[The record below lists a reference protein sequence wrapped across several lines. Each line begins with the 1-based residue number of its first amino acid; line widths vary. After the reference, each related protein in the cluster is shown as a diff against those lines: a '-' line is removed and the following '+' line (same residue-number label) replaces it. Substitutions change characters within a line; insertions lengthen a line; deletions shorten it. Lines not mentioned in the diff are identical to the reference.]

1 LIKALIEQNFTVH
14 ISAPNVTPAVIADVA
29 ALGAQLH
36 DVPLSRTGQNFLA
49 DFGYCRALCRLIRT
63 LKPDHVL
70 GYTIKPNIW
79 GSFAARWCGVRSTS
93 LVTGLGYAFIEM
105 PGLKRKLIQS
115 VAKLLYRIA
124 TTFNARVIF
133 QNSDDMRDF
142 IAGHALGDTSKARL
156 VNGSG
161 VDMAHFT
168 PAPLP
173 AEPVFL
179 LIARLLRSKGVEE
192 YAAAAHMVK
201 SKLPGARFL
210 LAGFLDEGPDAIT
223 ASQLDEW
230 VQSGIE
236 YLGPLDDVRPALA
249 MASVYVLPSWREG
262 TPRTVLEAMAM
273 ARAVITTDAPGCRQ
287 TVEPGQTGLLVPV
300 NDAPALA
307 AAMQKLAYDEKLRT
321 QMGEAGYVRVKRLYE
336 ASAVAHST
344 LEAMSLLAGSRPSA

>member
-1 LIKALIEQNFTVH
+1 
-14 ISAPNVTPAVIADVA
+14 
-29 ALGAQLH
+29 
-36 DVPLSRTGQNFLA
+36 
-49 DFGYCRALCRLIRT
+49 
-63 LKPDHVL
+63 
-70 GYTIKPNIW
+70 
-79 GSFAARWCGVRSTS
+79 
-93 LVTGLGYAFIEM
+93 
-105 PGLKRKLIQS
+105 
-115 VAKLLYRIA
+115 
-124 TTFNARVIF
+124 
-133 QNSDDMRDF
+133 
-142 IAGHALGDTSKARL
+142 
-156 VNGSG
+156 
-161 VDMAHFT
+161 
-168 PAPLP
+168 
-173 AEPVFL
+173 
-179 LIARLLRSKGVEE
+179 
-192 YAAAAHMVK
+192 MVK
-201 SKLPGARFL
+201 STLPGARFL